1 METTIR
7 VRTEDD
13 FDTILRHKCT
23 MSWRCNKVKLSS
35 KLYIEIYNWEGS
47 ERIRAE
53 IDHQDTFIDP
63 RNGKSVI
70 CFLNPVREECNMNW
84 THGSSCRVY
93 I

>member
-23 MSWRCNKVKLSS
+23 MSWICNKVRLSS
-35 KLYIEIYNWEGS
+35 KLYIEIYNWECS

-53 IDHQDTFIDP
+53 IDHPHISIDP
-63 RNGKSVI
+63 RNGKSI
-70 CFLNPVREECNMNW
+70 IYFLNPVREKCNMNW
-84 THGSSCRVY
+84 TSQNCIAY

>member
-1 METTIR
+1 MYDVLE
-7 VRTEDD
+7 
-13 FDTILRHKCT
+13 
-23 MSWRCNKVKLSS
+23 
-35 KLYIEIYNWEGS
+35 LYIEIYNWEGS

-70 CFLNPVREECNMNW
+70 CFLNPVRENYNINW
-84 THGSSCRVY
+84 TSQNCVAY